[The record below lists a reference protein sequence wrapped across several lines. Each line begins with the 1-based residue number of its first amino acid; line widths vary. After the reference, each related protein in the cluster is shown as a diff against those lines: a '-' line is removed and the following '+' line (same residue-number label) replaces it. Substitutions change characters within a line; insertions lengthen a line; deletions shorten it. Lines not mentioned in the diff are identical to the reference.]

1 MGMRTQNRGRRS
13 QVKANECSALVIPRC
28 GPASPFKG
36 HLSNKS
42 NVFCI
47 GPSRNLTN
55 QYLVRDHMVVHYNRI
70 LSAKAAVDSSL
81 PKSRLTSIKFA
92 DQQRREKLRKK
103 IGKCGEKISVCEA
116 PSCPRDNGRLLP
128 SSARKSLLEAEDN
141 VSPSAEQAQY
151 LPRAT
156 SPYGEGC
163 LVHSSPGQCI
173 RKCSRNTC
181 RAPYSHSSVCVSR
194 PPGKRFAVPR
204 SHSIESF
211 VTMRCQ
217 RCHRSHA
224 RACDGDL
231 LERHSEY
238 FTKSR
243 KPFTP
248 RTLISDAKPFL
259 SEYRFYTPAQR
270 KKTNHRKQC
279 VEAQTQ
285 TDMISFPSADK
296 VHVRK
301 VMGEKQKIKSKAE
314 DKLYTLDEPERGVDG
329 FQDSILRGTSWCL
342 QKSSPKRTV
351 SDEETSW
358 CPQKSSPK
366 RTINDEEEELLYI
379 TFIEDVTNEI
389 LRLGLFSNRVLDKL
403 FECHIEE
410 NKDRLDEGKMRQ
422 MLDVLKSDLGCSED
436 SVTEIIYAGQEASG
450 PLDLQEFDTT
460 EEPECTSKG
469 HKLRKATKNEEFLE
483 SVDLLKK
490 PDICESLSRSRR
502 SRETRRK
509 EDFSEDT
516 IEIMGAGTESD
527 FCGEEFEHSDTSP
540 TCEAAL
546 NLAACDS
553 DLEVN
558 EELDELGEDFAEA
571 LHISRNYS

>member
-1 MGMRTQNRGRRS
+1 M
-13 QVKANECSALVIPRC
+13 I
-28 GPASPFKG
+28 
-36 HLSNKS
+36 
-42 NVFCI
+42 
-47 GPSRNLTN
+47 
-55 QYLVRDHMVVHYNRI
+55 RDHMVIHYNRI

-103 IGKCGEKISVCEA
+103 IAKCREKISVCEA

-128 SSARKSLLEAEDN
+128 SSSRKSLLEAEDN
-141 VSPSAEQAQY
+141 LSPSAEQAQY
-151 LPRAT
+151 LPRAA

-163 LVHSSPGQCI
+163 LVHSSPVQCI

-181 RAPYSHSSVCVSR
+181 RAPYSHSSVCVSK
-194 PPGKRFAVPR
+194 PPGKRFALPR

-211 VTMRCQ
+211 VTVRCQ
-217 RCHRSHA
+217 RCHGSHA
-224 RACDGDL
+224 RACGGDL

-270 KKTNHRKQC
+270 KKKNHRKQC

-329 FQDSILRGTSWCL
+329 FQDSILRETSWCL
-342 QKSSPKRTV
+342 QKSSPKRTISDEEISWCLQKSSPKRTI

-366 RTINDEEEELLYI
+366 RTINDEEEELLYL

-422 MLDVLKSDLGCSED
+422 MLDMLKSDLGCSED

-460 EEPECTSKG
+460 EKPERTSKG

-490 PDICESLSRSRR
+490 PNIRESLSRSRR

-509 EDFSEDT
+509 DFSEDT

-527 FCGEEFEHSDTSP
+527 FCGEELEHSDTSP

-546 NLAACDS
+546 NLAAWDS

-571 LHISRNYS
+571 LHISRNCNQSLPVKQE